1 MYISYTYSISRI
13 YIDIIWYLD
22 EYMITK
28 TCILYREHSDA
39 KHSASDTWNGKK
51 RAPEVLTGAEQ
62 VFPIA
67 TDMRLEASLKQSDS
81 SESCPSQIQHQ
92 HKGIDKIA
100 VFRKVGT
107 PLHSSGVPR
116 AAKPKPTN
124 QRHQQSPTV
133 CCDLQR
139 LEKLQHLSADTTVPT
154 SQSLGR
160 KAEAIAT
167 KDMMSKPQTQ
177 RGFNHPTSPKAC
189 RYFLPT
195 TVQRFHDLTFFVSS
209 SRIFMDFEAKN
220 VCVFSVFSV
229 HSILLLKKLLG
240 V

>member
-1 MYISYTYSISRI
+1 MQNTV
-13 YIDIIWYLD
+13 LL
-22 EYMITK
+22 T
-28 TCILYREHSDA
+28 RETA
-39 KHSASDTWNGKK
+39 KK

-107 PLHSSGVPR
+107 PLHSAEPACSQT
-116 AAKPKPTN
+116 KTN
-124 QRHQQSPTV
+124 DTNSPNS

-154 SQSLGR
+154 SQRLGR
-160 KAEAIAT
+160 KAT
-167 KDMMSKPQTQ
+167 KDMMSKPQNQ

-195 TVQRFHDLTFFVSS
+195 TVQRFHDLTCFFRLPGSS
-209 SRIFMDFEAKN
+209 WIFEAKN
-220 VCVFSVFSV
+220 VMFLLFSVFTQFYSYIKLV
-229 HSILLLKKLLG
+229 GVSSTKLWEAEARKKWQH
-240 V
+240 